1 MGPEH
6 TVIVMPPEVVELL
19 RSLNVQGTVSQ
30 ALPASV
36 RPIAPTV
43 MRATPTATEDVKV
56 QILPDGRMS
65 PRNAARYLGREE
77 KTLAQW
83 RSQGKGPKYI
93 KMNGRIFYFKED
105 LDAEV
110 AKCRT

>member
-6 TVIVMPPEVVELL
+6 TIILVPPEVVELL
-19 RSLNVQGTVSQ
+19 RSLNVQGVP
-30 ALPASV
+30 PAVPSPTPPV
-36 RPIAPTV
+36 APTV
-43 MRATPTATEDVKV
+43 MLATPTMTEDVKV

-83 RSQGKGPKYI
+83 RSQGKGPKYV
-93 KMNGRIFYFKED
+93 KLNGRVFYFKDD
-105 LDAEV
+105 LDAEI
-110 AKCRT
+110 AKCRA